1 MNPFDDNKAYYE
13 TTAWLQFKSGRKEP
27 DSSDEVI
34 AIAEMFATEDLRPE
48 GDHIAKRHQPAFP
61 AAEHTT
67 CELCN
72 QPLHRR
78 YDSPT
83 GWGIT
88 IWRT

>member
-1 MNPFDDNKAYYE
+1 MNPNANN
-13 TTAWLQFKSGRKEP
+13 S
-27 DSSDEVI
+27 EVI
-34 AIAEMFATEDLRPE
+34 ALLAIYALEDPREEM
-48 GDHIAKRHQPAFP
+48 DHIAKRHQPAFP

-72 QPLHRR
+72 QPLHHR